1 MNEVIH
7 VEHPDVTEINQLGYP
22 KDIYEDQH
30 CGIDYYGN
38 EIIEGDEIFELDGET
53 VLADNLEKFLVE
65 FAGGKFT
72 LAK

>member
-1 MNEVIH
+1 MEH
-7 VEHPDVTEINQLGYP
+7 VEHPTITEINTFGYP
-22 KDIYEDQH
+22 KDMYEDQH
-30 CGIDYYGN
+30 CGTDYFGT

-53 VLADNLEKFLVE
+53 VLLDNLERFLTE

>member
-1 MNEVIH
+1 MEH
-7 VEHPDVTEINQLGYP
+7 VEHPMITEINTFGYP

-30 CGIDYYGN
+30 YGVDYFGE
-38 EIIEGDEIFELDGET
+38 EICEGDEIFELDGET
-53 VLADNLEKFLVE
+53 VLAENLERFLVE